1 MDSEEKEVK
10 VQEYDKI
17 VKKLNIVVAEVKSI
31 SGTVSRDDATDD
43 ETKKIF
49 TSGSVRYIDPTHLKT
64 FLAARTAATRAG
76 RAAGVRFLSGYAVTD
91 EQLPAYLEELKDLGK
106 GVEKKKAAVV
116 GNWTTLLAEWEQAHP
131 EVARFRH
138 AFPSATHA
146 TNGIGFSVSL
156 YKINPSDTV
165 IEGVQD
171 GIKSEIAGLAGR
183 VIEEIAQDVRDSW
196 KPDAAKATPKIKG
209 LLNRTKEKLRSLS
222 FLDGGRLGELAVF
235 IEDTIGRLPSTGMIE
250 GSDFLVLSGLMSIL
264 RSPEK
269 MASGALAIRDCS
281 TAASEEDQ
289 DDRDVQEDSATPAG
303 LRGSPRQIASIP
315 LVPVVEHTP
324 APEAAYAW

>member
-1 MDSEEKEVK
+1 MDNEEKEVK
-10 VQEYDKI
+10 VQEYEKI
-17 VKKLNIVVAEVKSI
+17 VKQLNIVVAEVKSI
-31 SGTVSRDDATDD
+31 AGTVSRDDATDD

-91 EQLPAYLEELKDLGK
+91 EQLPAYLEELKELGK

-138 AFPSATHA
+138 AFPNATHA

-171 GIKSEIAGLAGR
+171 GIKSEVAGLAGR

-196 KPDAAKATPKIKG
+196 KPDAAKATQRIKG

-222 FLDGGRLGELAVF
+222 FLDGGRLAELAVF

-250 GSDFLVLSGLMSIL
+250 GTDFIVLSGLMSIL
-264 RSPEK
+264 GSPEK
-269 MASGALAIRDCS
+269 MASATLAIQDFS
-281 TAASEEDQ
+281 AEAADDEEVEMAADEGTEIVLS
-289 DDRDVQEDSATPAG
+289 DEVP
-303 LRGSPRQIASIP
+303 PNVIP
-315 LVPVVEHTP
+315 LVPVVEGSRQ
-324 APEAAYAW
+324 ENAAYSW